1 MYLRPATT
9 RKSISA
15 LPNLLAAAQVYQ
27 PPWSSRS
34 GESMRIPCSDEIGS
48 LLKYQAI
55 VSLALVVLQVSQ
67 TACPISPY
75 SMLLLVEL
83 TTGAAPEQVNNC
95 YYSSPTTYKTAK

>member
-1 MYLRPATT
+1 
-9 RKSISA
+9 
-15 LPNLLAAAQVYQ
+15 
-27 PPWSSRS
+27 
-34 GESMRIPCSDEIGS
+34 MRIPCSDEIGS

-83 TTGAAPEQVNNC
+83 TTGAAPEQVNTIVIIHHPPLTKQQ
-95 YYSSPTTYKTAK
+95 SSDTENTAVECDIQAW